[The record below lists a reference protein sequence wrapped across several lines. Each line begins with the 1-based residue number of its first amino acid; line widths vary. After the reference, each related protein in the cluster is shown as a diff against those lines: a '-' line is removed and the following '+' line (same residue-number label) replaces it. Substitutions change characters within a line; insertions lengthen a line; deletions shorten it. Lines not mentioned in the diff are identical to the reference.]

1 MFQVANA
8 VLILIMIPIFNTAIY
23 PALARCNLLKTS
35 LQRIGV
41 GFFCAALAFFVSG
54 FVDLQL
60 EVKLRKFV
68 EPLEFYLHLFFF
80 RKHIQRYQK
89 KVLVNFKCTP

>member
-1 MFQVANA
+1 MSNLLLVRPLCLLQVANA
-8 VLILIMIPIFNTAIY
+8 VLILVMIPIFNSAIY

-60 EVKLRKFV
+60 EVKLRQFM
-68 EPLEFYLHLFFF
+68 EPLKLSLLLIV
-80 RKHIQRYQK
+80 K
-89 KVLVNFKCTP
+89 P

>member
-1 MFQVANA
+1 MANA
-8 VLILIMIPIFNTAIY
+8 VLILVMIPIFNSAIY

-60 EVKLRKFV
+60 EVKLRQFV
-68 EPLEFYLHLFFF
+68 EPLFSNHIQICF
-80 RKHIQRYQK
+80 RKHIQHSQR
-89 KVLVNFKCTP
+89 KVMGNFKFTP

>member
-1 MFQVANA
+1 MFIPLCLFQVANA
-8 VLILIMIPIFNTAIY
+8 VLILVMIPIFNSAIY

-60 EVKLRKFV
+60 EVKLRQFM
-68 EPLEFYLHLFFF
+68 EPLKLSLLL
-80 RKHIQRYQK
+80 I
-89 KVLVNFKCTP
+89 

>member
-1 MFQVANA
+1 MTCQVANA
-8 VLILIMIPIFNTAIY
+8 VLILIMIPIFNSVIY

-60 EVKLRKFV
+60 EVEL
-68 EPLEFYLHLFFF
+68 
-80 RKHIQRYQK
+80 
-89 KVLVNFKCTP
+89 